1 MATTY
6 KTLQTEPAEPKAE
19 PAAPKAP
26 PTQYTWE
33 QIMFS
38 HIWIIYC
45 ISFPDAYI
53 GSKEYLQKLSTE
65 SVREILADPKVKR
78 LMGSWDLVWGLAIFQ
93 FPDSGV
99 NDNTLYIAKYNDN
112 NPEKDTYVL
121 SVAGTN
127 MKSLYSILFEDCDL
141 LSIKEWNNG
150 KPWESPP
157 SFEGSSEP
165 SISSGFTKGLNTV
178 FNKTKDSNGT
188 LVIEALEKITSSST
202 KPIDLFV
209 VGHSLAGTL
218 APLMS
223 LSLFERQSEWNSSG
237 TATLKGVYSLAG
249 PTPGN
254 LAFQEYY
261 TSKIGDITQRLW
273 CSLDIVPNG
282 AKKEGMEAMAG
293 LYEPDIPSTPLV
305 EALCLGFNKTIER
318 YNYQGVTPQ
327 EAYSGT
333 VNNDFRLENINKY
346 PEVKEFLADQC
357 AGMVLYVFLTT
368 LQDVSDEL
376 EKIPLVGEVFAP
388 LESELQSIIK
398 SATFIVSKFFAEV
411 IDEGVT
417 ANLIDRK
424 IESVFEDVLDHIG
437 IPIPISL
444 VMSALPDGLISGDN
458 IYHLMDWYMQFYY
471 QHVDQYVAYYGVQE
485 LYDIKGKI
493 TSQVDARLGKEENKK
508 QKANTIVM
516 NYGKAKEDDIEDLFN
531 GEGKLLAKISDTV
544 AELKQSGKIEKTAQP
559 LVVVVEKQ
567 KNVPGLCF

>member
-1 MATTY
+1 MATKY
-6 KTLQTEPAEPKAE
+6 RTLQKEPAV
-19 PAAPKAP
+19 PKAP
-26 PTQYTWE
+26 STKYTWE
-33 QIMFS
+33 QIMLS

-45 ISFPDAYI
+45 ISFPYSYV
-53 GSKEYLQKLSTE
+53 GSKEYLQQLSTE
-65 SVREILADPKVKR
+65 SAREILADPKVKR
-78 LMGSWDLVWGLAIFQ
+78 LMGTWELVWGFAIFQ
-93 FPDSGV
+93 FPESGV

-127 MKSLYSILFEDCDL
+127 MKSLYSVLFEDADL

-157 SFEGSSEP
+157 NFEASTQP
-165 SISSGFTKGLNTV
+165 STSSGFTRALNTL

-188 LVIEALEKITSSST
+188 LVMEALQKITSNST

-209 VGHSLAGTL
+209 VGHSLAGTM
-218 APLMS
+218 APLVS
-223 LSLFERQSEWNSSG
+223 LSLFERQSEWNSNG
-237 TATLKGVYSLAG
+237 IATLKGVYSLAG

-273 CSLDIVPNG
+273 CSLDIVPNA
-282 AKKEGMEAMAG
+282 AKKEGMAAMAG

-305 EALCLGFNKTIER
+305 NALCLGFNKSIER

-327 EAYSGT
+327 EAYTGR

-357 AGMVLYVFLTT
+357 AGMLLYVFLSSLT
-368 LQDVSDEL
+368 DL
-376 EKIPLVGEVFAP
+376 EDIPFVGQLFAP
-388 LESELQSIIK
+388 LENKLESIIK
-398 SATFIVSKFFAEV
+398 SSTFIVSKFFAEV

-417 ANLIDRK
+417 VDLIDEK

-437 IPIPISL
+437 IPVDVSI
-444 VMSALPDGLISGDN
+444 VMSALPDGLISGEN
-458 IYHLMDWYMQFYY
+458 IYHFMDWYMQFYY
-471 QHVDQYVAYYGVQE
+471 QHVDQYVAYYEVQE

-493 TSQVDARLGKEENKK
+493 TSQVEAKLGKEENKK
-508 QKANTIVM
+508 QEANTILVD
-516 NYGKAKEDDIEDLFN
+516 YGKVKNDDIKDLYR
-531 GEGKLLAKISDTV
+531 GEGKLLEGISDVV
-544 AELKQSGKIEKTAQP
+544 AQLKQSGDVERNAQP
-559 LVVVVEKQ
+559 LVLIVEK
-567 KNVPGLCF
+567 KKD